1 MEYKIGEVVTLP
13 PYDTKAEVVE
23 VSNDGCEGC
32 YYSNKTSLCYEYM
45 NNGVLGECWK
55 RNRSDKKTIIYKKLE

>member
-1 MEYKIGEVVTLP
+1 MEYKIGEIVTLP

-45 NNGVLGECWK
+45 NNGVLGGMLE
-55 RNRSDKKTIIYKKLE
+55 KKQIRQENYYL

>member
-1 MEYKIGEVVTLP
+1 MEYKIGEIVTLP

-45 NNGVLGECWK
+45 NNGVLGEC
-55 RNRSDKKTIIYKKLE
+55 